1 MHLIV
6 RDGASLDEI
15 GEPQDLGL
23 APADFILLSFS
34 DSDLATFR
42 NAAKDPLI
50 LSFSQQA
57 RLGELA
63 TPTACIR
70 KRMQMGE
77 GTPEL
82 SSSPAAWPQHT
93 PSPLGERGGVRGSFS
108 AHFINLA
115 ALRHPISADLF
126 IEKTVPGTK
135 AILLRLLGGLDYW
148 RYGAEELAHACRK
161 HGVTLAV
168 LPGDGR
174 ADPRLPPLSNI
185 DAAELDAL
193 DRLFSAGGPQNAGIA
208 ISALMSRGGGRSS
221 SPVEA
226 LPEFGV
232 YRKSG
237 PTAGGSIAIIFYRS
251 FLLAS
256 DVRPVDALFDI
267 LASYPSPQPSPH
279 GRGGRSQP
287 LRGRSLSH
295 PHPLAD
301 ANTRAAS
308 SPWRACWERDR
319 VRGDSPSMG
328 VRAYYV
334 PSLKAAGAAEWLCEE
349 FRQNPPDAIVN
360 TTAFS
365 ARGEDTGSPLDGAD
379 CPVIQAAMAGSSE
392 EAWRKSAR
400 ALSSTDLAMH
410 VVLPEID
417 GRIFAGAIS
426 FKDREASG
434 AMFHRPQA
442 QGIEH
447 VASLAAAWVRLRR
460 KARQDRKLALILST
474 YPGRPDQIAH
484 AVGLD
489 GPASALKL
497 AQHLKAEGYSIEG
510 LPSSAGEMI
519 EPFVSS
525 LTALPLTPTLS
536 QWERGQAV
544 PVEKASPLPWGE
556 GQGEG
561 VLRYEISWTLS
572 EYEAAFAQLPQALRE
587 AVTSAWGAPADDP
600 AFANGAIS
608 LPVSAHGNLLICL
621 QPERGHVTDR
631 KAAYHDPNLPPRHAY
646 IAFYLWL
653 REQARIDALIH
664 LGAHGTL
671 EWLPG
676 KATALSEACAPRA
689 LLGPV
694 PVLYPFVVNDPG
706 EAAQAKRRICAVT
719 IGHNTPPLIETGSS
733 PALREI
739 ERLLDEYSAADG
751 LDKRRRERLARDVLG
766 AVAKGGLE
774 EACGIK
780 PELTEAKA
788 LMRVDAFLCDVK
800 ALAIRDGLHILD
812 KTELD
817 AISRALD
824 GRFVEPGPSGAPSR
838 GRADVL
844 PTGRNLYSVD
854 PRTIPTP
861 LACENG
867 ARMADAILAR
877 YVEDHG
883 DWPRSMVLDLW
894 GSQTM
899 RTGGEE
905 IGTAL
910 ALLGVK
916 PVWDSASF
924 RVTGFEIVPLMK
936 LNRPRVDVT
945 LRISGLLRD
954 MFPAQLA
961 FFHAAV
967 QRVAA
972 RDEPPGENPLRRQQ
986 GEIYRIFGAADGAYG
1001 AGVSQRIDAG
1011 DWQTPADLA
1020 ESYLEASSTAY
1031 TGESDGVAA
1040 RAAFEQRVK
1049 AAEGFVHV
1057 QDHRETDILSSL
1069 DFAAHEGGFAAA
1081 ALALGNGQAAVYHA
1095 DAATPQAP
1103 RVRTL
1108 AEEAAR
1114 VLHGRALSG
1123 KWLEGQMKHGFRGAA
1138 EIAGT
1143 ADGAFAFAAMGGAI
1157 GSEGLEHLYEAYLG
1171 DPTVA
1176 SFLARENSAALAA
1189 LQSRFKEA
1197 IERSLWKP
1205 RRNDLSGLKGGGIS

>member
-34 DSDLATFR
+34 NSDLATFR
-42 NAAKDPLI
+42 AATNAPLTYNVVK
-50 LSFSQQA
+50 
-57 RLGELA
+57 GERPPHPNPLPKGRGSA
-63 TPTACIR
+63 YPN
-70 KRMQMGE
+70 G
-77 GTPEL
+77 G
-82 SSSPAAWPQHT
+82 SSGV
-93 PSPLGERGGVRGSFS
+93 PSPLGEKDRMRGSFS

-168 LPGDGR
+168 LSGDGR
-174 ADPRLPPLSNI
+174 ADPRLPPLSTV
-185 DAAELDAL
+185 DAVELDAL
-193 DRLFSAGGPQNAGIA
+193 DRLLSAGGPQNAGIA
-208 ISALMSRGGGRSS
+208 ISALMARCVSS

-232 YRKSG
+232 YRETG
-237 PTAGGSIAIIFYRS
+237 PAAGGSVAIIFYRS
-251 FLLAS
+251 FLLAG
-256 DVRPVDALFDI
+256 DVRPVDALFDS
-267 LASYPSPQPSPH
+267 LASLPSPQASPP
-279 GRGGRSQP
+279 GRGGRLCP
-287 LRGRSLSH
+287 LRRRPLSQG
-295 PHPLAD
+295 
-301 ANTRAAS
+301 
-308 SPWRACWERDR
+308 ERDR
-319 VRGDSPSMG
+319 VREDSLS
-328 VRAYYV
+328 VRVHAYYL
-334 PSLKAAGAAEWLCEE
+334 PSLKAPGAAEWLRQE
-349 FRQNPPDAIVN
+349 FRRNPPDVIVN

-365 ARGEDTGSPLDGAD
+365 ARGEDAGSPLDGAD
-379 CPVIQAAMAGSSE
+379 CPVIQVAMAGSSE
-392 EAWRKSAR
+392 EAWRKSSR

-410 VVLPEID
+410 VVLPELD

-426 FKDREASG
+426 FKDRDAAG
-434 AMFHRPQA
+434 AVFHQPHA

-447 VASLAAAWVRLRR
+447 VAGLAAAWVRLRR
-460 KARQDRKLALILST
+460 LARQERKLALILST

-497 AQHLKAEGYSIEG
+497 ARHLQGEGYNIEHM
-510 LPSSAGEMI
+510 PRRSSELLS
-519 EPFVSS
+519 PFVSS
-525 LTALPLTPTLS
+525 LSALPLTLS
-536 QWERGQAV
+536 LSHRERERLLDGHSR
-544 PVEKASPLPWGE
+544 PPLPGGE

-561 VLRYEISWTLS
+561 GLRHEIKWSLS
-572 EYEAAFAQLPQALRE
+572 EYEAAFALLPEALRE
-587 AVTSAWGAPADDP
+587 SVASAWGSPAEDL
-600 AFANGAIS
+600 AFASGAIA
-608 LPVSAHGNLLICL
+608 LPVSAYGNLLICL
-621 QPERGHVTDR
+621 QPERGHLTDR

-653 REQARIDALIH
+653 RERARIDALIH

-694 PVLYPFVVNDPG
+694 PVVYPFIVNDPG
-706 EAAQAKRRICAVT
+706 EAAQAKRRISAVT
-719 IGHNTPPLIETGSS
+719 IGHNTPSLIETGSS
-733 PALREI
+733 QALREI
-739 ERLLDEYSAADG
+739 ERLLDEYSAAEG
-751 LDKRRRERLARDVLG
+751 LDKRRRERLARDVLA
-766 AVAKGGLE
+766 AVAKGGLD

-780 PELTEAKA
+780 PEMTEAEA

-812 KTELD
+812 ETELA

-824 GRFVEPGPSGAPSR
+824 GRFIQPGPSGAPSR

-861 LACENG
+861 LACEHG
-867 ARMADAILAR
+867 ARMAEAIIAR

-916 PVWDSASF
+916 PVWDPASF

-967 QRVAA
+967 QRVAT
-972 RDEPPGENPLRRQQ
+972 RDEPQGENPLRRQQ
-986 GEIYRIFGAADGAYG
+986 GELRSSSAKRDSAAKEIYRIFGAADGAYG

-1020 ESYLEASSTAY
+1020 ESYLTASSTAY

-1057 QDHRETDILSSL
+1057 QDHRETDVLSSL
-1069 DFAAHEGGFAAA
+1069 DFPAHEGGFAAA
-1081 ALALGNGQAAVYHA
+1081 ALSLGNQRATLYHA
-1095 DAATPQAP
+1095 DAAAPQAP
-1103 RVRTL
+1103 RVRSL
-1108 AEEAAR
+1108 AEEATR

-1123 KWLEGQMKHGFRGAA
+1123 KWLEGQMRHGFRGAA
-1138 EIAGT
+1138 EISGT
-1143 ADGAFAFAAMGGAI
+1143 ADAAFAFAATSGAI

-1176 SFLARENSAALAA
+1176 SFLARENGAALAA

-1197 IERSLWKP
+1197 IARSLWKP
-1205 RRNDLSGLKGGGIS
+1205 RRNDLSGLEGGTHNEIQ

>member
-1 MHLIV
+1 
-6 RDGASLDEI
+6 
-15 GEPQDLGL
+15 
-23 APADFILLSFS
+23 
-34 DSDLATFR
+34 
-42 NAAKDPLI
+42 
-50 LSFSQQA
+50 
-57 RLGELA
+57 
-63 TPTACIR
+63 
-70 KRMQMGE
+70 
-77 GTPEL
+77 
-82 SSSPAAWPQHT
+82 
-93 PSPLGERGGVRGSFS
+93 VRGAFS

-168 LPGDGR
+168 LSGDGR
-174 ADPRLPPLSNI
+174 ADPRLPPLSTV
-185 DAAELDAL
+185 DAVELDAL
-193 DRLFSAGGPQNAGIA
+193 DRLLAEGGPQNASIA
-208 ISALMSRGGGRSS
+208 ISALMARSVS
-221 SPVEA
+221 APPVDA

-232 YRKSG
+232 YRETG
-237 PTAGGSIAIIFYRS
+237 PAAGGSVAIIFYRS
-251 FLLAS
+251 FLLAG
-256 DVRPVDALFDI
+256 DVQPVDALFDT
-267 LASYPSPQPSPH
+267 LASLPSPRPSPAH
-279 GRGGRSQP
+279 SRLGELASLESPHPRADADGRGDAFSAGTACP
-287 LRGRSLSH
+287 LSH
-295 PHPLAD
+295 GE
-301 ANTRAAS
+301 RAG
-308 SPWRACWERDR
+308 
-319 VRGDSPSMG
+319 VRGESSELA

-334 PSLKAAGAAEWLCEE
+334 PSLKAAGAAEWLREQ
-349 FRQNPPDAIVN
+349 FHRNPPGAIVN

-365 ARGEDTGSPLDGAD
+365 ARGEDAGSPLDDAD
-379 CPVIQAAMAGSSE
+379 CPVIQAALAGSSE
-392 EAWRKSAR
+392 EAWRKSSR

-410 VVLPEID
+410 VVLPELD

-434 AMFHRPQA
+434 AVFHQPHA

-447 VASLAAAWVRLRR
+447 VAGLAAAWVRLRR
-460 KARQDRKLALILST
+460 LARQERKLALILST

-489 GPASALKL
+489 GPASALKI
-497 AQHLKAEGYSIEG
+497 ARHLRGEGYNIEHMPECASE
-510 LPSSAGEMI
+510 LLS
-519 EPFVSS
+519 PF
-525 LTALPLTPTLS
+525 LKP
-536 QWERGQAV
+536 
-544 PVEKASPLPWGE
+544 KAPSPLPLSRERRGEVPLTSGTPSQPAQPAPSPLAGEGWGE
-556 GQGEG
+556 GAF
-561 VLRYEISWTLS
+561 SSTCWPLS
-572 EYEAAFAQLPQALRE
+572 EYEAAFARLPEAFRE
-587 AVTSAWGAPADDP
+587 AVASAWGSPAEDP
-600 AFANGAIS
+600 AFASGAIA
-608 LPVSAHGNLLICL
+608 LPVSAYGNLLICL
-621 QPERGHVTDR
+621 QPERGHLTDR

-653 REQARIDALIH
+653 RELARIDALIH

-694 PVLYPFVVNDPG
+694 PVVYPFIVNDPG
-706 EAAQAKRRICAVT
+706 EAAQAKRRISAVT
-719 IGHNTPPLIETGSS
+719 IGHNTPPLIETASS

-739 ERLLDEYSAADG
+739 ERLLDEYSAAEG
-751 LDKRRRERLARDVLG
+751 LDKRRRERLARDVLS
-766 AVAKGGLE
+766 AVAKGGLD

-780 PELTEAKA
+780 PEMTEAEA

-812 KTELD
+812 ETELA

-824 GRFVEPGPSGAPSR
+824 GRFIQPGPSGAPSR

-854 PRTIPTP
+854 PRIIPTP
-861 LACENG
+861 LACEHG
-867 ARMADAILAR
+867 ERMAEAIIAR

-916 PVWDSASF
+916 PVWDPASF

-972 RDEPPGENPLRRQQ
+972 RDEPESENPLRRQR
-986 GEIYRIFGAADGAYG
+986 GELRSSSAKRDSAAKEIYRIFGAADGAYG

-1011 DWQTPADLA
+1011 DWQTPGDLA
-1020 ESYLEASSTAY
+1020 ESYLAASSTAY

-1057 QDHRETDILSSL
+1057 QDHREIDVLSSL
-1069 DFAAHEGGFAAA
+1069 DFPAHEGGFAAA
-1081 ALALGNGQAAVYHA
+1081 ARALGNSQAALYHA
-1095 DAATPQAP
+1095 DAAAPQAP
-1103 RVRTL
+1103 RVRSL
-1108 AEEAAR
+1108 AEEATR

-1123 KWLEGQMKHGFRGAA
+1123 KWIEGQMRHGFRGAA

-1143 ADGAFAFAAMGGAI
+1143 ADVAFAFAATSGAI

-1176 SFLARENSAALAA
+1176 SFLARENGAALSA

-1205 RRNDLSGLKGGGIS
+1205 RRNDLSGLEGGE

>member
-1 MHLIV
+1 M
-6 RDGASLDEI
+6 RGA
-15 GEPQDLGL
+15 
-23 APADFILLSFS
+23 
-34 DSDLATFR
+34 
-42 NAAKDPLI
+42 
-50 LSFSQQA
+50 
-57 RLGELA
+57 
-63 TPTACIR
+63 
-70 KRMQMGE
+70 
-77 GTPEL
+77 
-82 SSSPAAWPQHT
+82 
-93 PSPLGERGGVRGSFS
+93 FS

-168 LPGDGR
+168 LSGDGR
-174 ADPRLPPLSNI
+174 ADPRLPPLSTVE
-185 DAAELDAL
+185 AAELDAL
-193 DRLFSAGGPQNAGIA
+193 DRLLAAGGPQNAGLA
-208 ISALMSRGGGRSS
+208 ISALMARTGLSS
-221 SPVEA
+221 SPVDA
-226 LPEFGV
+226 LPEFGI
-232 YRKSG
+232 YRETG
-237 PTAGGSIAIIFYRS
+237 PSASGSIAIVFYRS

-267 LASYPSPQPSPH
+267 LASRPSPQPSPH
-279 GRGGRSQP
+279 GGRSQP
-287 LRGRSLSH
+287 LFGRPLSH
-295 PHPLAD
+295 G
-301 ANTRAAS
+301 
-308 SPWRACWERDR
+308 ERDR
-319 VRGDSPSMG
+319 VRGDSPG
-328 VRAYYV
+328 IGLRAYYV
-334 PSLKAAGAAEWLCEE
+334 PSLKAAAAAEWLREE
-349 FRQNPPDAIVN
+349 FRRNPPDVIVN

-434 AMFHRPQA
+434 AVFHQPHA

-447 VASLAAAWVRLRR
+447 VAGLASAWVRLRR
-460 KARQDRKLALILST
+460 KARRDRKLALILST

-489 GPASALKL
+489 GPASALTL
-497 AQHLKAEGYSIEG
+497 AQHLQDDGYSIEG
-510 LPSSAGEMI
+510 LPSSGGELV

-525 LTALPLTPTLS
+525 QSALPLTPALS
-536 QWERGQAV
+536 PWERGQGV
-544 PVEKASPLPWGE
+544 PVERASPLPWGE

-561 VLRYEISWTLS
+561 ILPCEIKWPLS
-572 EYEAAFAQLPQALRE
+572 EYEAALARLPESLRD
-587 AVTSAWGAPADDP
+587 AATSAWAAPKDDP
-600 AFANGAIS
+600 AFASGAIA

-694 PVLYPFVVNDPG
+694 PVLYPFIVNDPG
-706 EAAQAKRRICAVT
+706 EAAQAKRRISAVT
-719 IGHNTPPLIETGSS
+719 IGHNTPPLIETASS

-739 ERLLDEYSAADG
+739 ERLLDEYSAAEG
-751 LDKRRRERLARDVLG
+751 LDKRRRERLARDILG
-766 AVAKGGLE
+766 AVAKSGLK
-774 EACGIK
+774 EACGVK
-780 PELTEAKA
+780 AEMTEAEA

-812 KTELD
+812 ETELG

-824 GRFVEPGPSGAPSR
+824 GRFIEPGPSGAPSR

-867 ARMADAILAR
+867 ARMAEAIIAR

-916 PVWDSASF
+916 PVWDHASF

-972 RDEPPGENPLRRQQ
+972 RDEPASENPLRRQQ
-986 GEIYRIFGAADGAYG
+986 GEIFRIFGAADGAYG

-1011 DWQTPADLA
+1011 DWQTRDDLA
-1020 ESYLEASSTAY
+1020 ESYLAASSTAY
-1031 TGESDGVAA
+1031 TGESDGISA
-1040 RAAFEQRVK
+1040 RAAFERQVE

-1057 QDHRETDILSSL
+1057 QDHRETDVLSSL

-1081 ALALGNGQAAVYHA
+1081 ALALGNSQAAVYHA
-1095 DAATPQAP
+1095 DAAAPQAP

-1108 AEEAAR
+1108 AEEATR

-1123 KWLEGQMKHGFRGAA
+1123 KWLEGQMRHGFRGAA

-1143 ADGAFAFAAMGGAI
+1143 ADAAFAFAATAGAI

-1176 SFLARENSAALAA
+1176 SFLARENGAALAA

-1205 RRNDLSGLKGGGIS
+1205 RRNDLSGLEGGTVNEVQ

>member
-6 RDGASLDEI
+6 RDCASLDEI

-42 NAAKDPLI
+42 DGAKNFLPSSFEEEGPPHPVLLPRGEKERPLNGHA
-50 LSFSQQA
+50 L
-57 RLGELA
+57 L
-63 TPTACIR
+63 
-70 KRMQMGE
+70 
-77 GTPEL
+77 
-82 SSSPAAWPQHT
+82 
-93 PSPLGERGGVRGSFS
+93 PLPLRERAGVRGAFS

-115 ALRHPISADLF
+115 SLRHPISADLF

-135 AILLRLLGGLDYW
+135 AILVRLLGGLDYW
-148 RYGAEELAHACRK
+148 RYGVEELAHACRK
-161 HGVTLAV
+161 HGVALAV

-174 ADPRLPPLSNI
+174 ADPRLPPLSTVE
-185 DAAELDAL
+185 AGELDAL
-193 DRLFSAGGPQNAGIA
+193 DQLLIAGGPQNAAHA
-208 ISALMSRGGGRSS
+208 ISALMARAEGARIGPSKA
-221 SPVEA
+221 PLEA
-226 LPEFGV
+226 LPESGI
-232 YRKSG
+232 YRETV
-237 PTAGGSIAIIFYRS
+237 PAAAGSVAIVFYRS
-251 FLLAS
+251 FLLAG
-256 DVRPVDALFDI
+256 DLRPIDSSFE
-267 LASYPSPQPSPH
+267 
-279 GRGGRSQP
+279 
-287 LRGRSLSH
+287 SLSGKGF
-295 PHPLAD
+295 
-301 ANTRAAS
+301 S
-308 SPWRACWERDR
+308 
-319 VRGDSPSMG
+319 
-328 VRAYYV
+328 VRAFYV
-334 PSLKAAGAAEWLCEE
+334 PSLKAPSAAGLLREE
-349 FRQNPPDAIVN
+349 FRRNPPDVIIN

-365 ARGEDTGSPLDGAD
+365 ARGEDTGSPLDDAD
-379 CPVIQAAMAGSSE
+379 CTILQAAMAGSSE
-392 EAWRKSAR
+392 EAWRKSSR

-417 GRIFAGAIS
+417 GRVFAGAIS
-426 FKDREASG
+426 FKDRDASG
-434 AMFHRPQA
+434 AVFHSPHEE
-442 QGIEH
+442 GIGH
-447 VASLAAAWVRLRR
+447 AAGLAAEWVRLRR
-460 KARQDRKLALILST
+460 KTRQDRKLALILST

-497 AQHLKAEGYSIEG
+497 AQHLQGEGYAIAG
-510 LPSSAGEMI
+510 LPSSAGQLI
-519 EPFVSS
+519 EPFVSTS
-525 LTALPLTPTLS
+525 NVTPLTLS
-536 QWERGQAV
+536 LSLWERG
-544 PVEKASPLPWGE
+544 PPIDRRNLPPLPWGE
-556 GQGEG
+556 GWGEG
-561 VLRYEISWTLS
+561 WKLS
-572 EYEAAFAQLPQALRE
+572 EYESAFARLPRAFRE
-587 AVTSAWGAPADDP
+587 AVISTWGAPADDP
-600 AFANGAIS
+600 AFLSGSIA
-608 LPVSAHGNLLICL
+608 LPVSAYGNLLICL
-621 QPERGHVTDR
+621 QPERGHLADR

-653 REQARIDALIH
+653 REEAGIDALIH

-694 PVLYPFVVNDPG
+694 PVIYPFIVNDPG
-706 EAAQAKRRICAVT
+706 EAAQAKRRISAIT
-719 IGHNTPPLIETGSS
+719 IGHNTPPLIETGS
-733 PALREI
+733 PPGLREI

-751 LDKRRRERLARDVLG
+751 LDKRRRDRLARDVLD
-766 AVAKGGLE
+766 AVSKGGLE
-774 EACGIK
+774 AACGIA
-780 PELTEAKA
+780 PEMTGAEA

-812 KTELD
+812 GTELN

-824 GRFVEPGPSGAPSR
+824 GRFIEPGPSGAPSR

-867 ARMADAILAR
+867 TRMAGAIIAR
-877 YVEDHG
+877 YLEDHG
-883 DWPRSMVLDLW
+883 DWPRSMVFDIW

-916 PVWDSASF
+916 PVWDPASF

-972 RDEPPGENPLRRQQ
+972 RDEPASENPLRRQQ
-986 GEIYRIFGAADGAYG
+986 GEIHRIFGAADGAYG

-1011 DWQTPADLA
+1011 DWKTSEDLA
-1020 ESYLEASSTAY
+1020 ESYLAASSTAY
-1031 TGESDGVAA
+1031 TGESEGVAA
-1040 RAAFEQRVK
+1040 RAEFEHRVK
-1049 AAEGFVHV
+1049 AAQGFVHV
-1057 QDHRETDILSSL
+1057 QDHRETDVLSSL

-1081 ALALGNGQAAVYHA
+1081 ALALGNGKAAVYHA
-1095 DAATPQAP
+1095 DAAAPETP
-1103 RVRTL
+1103 RVRSL
-1108 AEEAAR
+1108 AGEAAR
-1114 VLHGRALSG
+1114 VLQGRALSG
-1123 KWLEGQMKHGFRGAA
+1123 KWLEGQMRHGFRGAA
-1138 EIAGT
+1138 EMAST
-1143 ADGAFAFAAMGGAI
+1143 VDCAFAFAATAGAI

-1171 DPTVA
+1171 DPTIA
-1176 SFLARENSAALAA
+1176 SFLARENGAALAA
-1189 LQSRFKEA
+1189 MQSRFKEA
-1197 IERSLWKP
+1197 IARSLWKP
-1205 RRNDLSGLKGGGIS
+1205 RRNDLSGLEGGTCS

>member
-42 NAAKDPLI
+42 AATNAPLAHNDVEGGRPPHPV
-50 LSFSQQA
+50 LLPKGRRDA
-57 RLGELA
+57 R
-63 TPTACIR
+63 TAALLR
-70 KRMQMGE
+70 GSA
-77 GTPEL
+77 P
-82 SSSPAAWPQHT
+82 SPFDERAGAGA
-93 PSPLGERGGVRGSFS
+93 PSPLGERVGVRGSFS

-168 LPGDGR
+168 LSGDGR
-174 ADPRLPPLSNI
+174 ADPRLPPLSTV
-185 DAAELDAL
+185 DAVELDAL
-193 DRLFSAGGPQNAGIA
+193 DRLLGAGGPQNASIA
-208 ISALMSRGGGRSS
+208 ISALMARRVSS

-232 YRKSG
+232 YRETG
-237 PTAGGSIAIIFYRS
+237 PAAGGSVAIIFYRS
-251 FLLAS
+251 FLLAG
-256 DVRPVDALFDI
+256 DVRPVDALFDT
-267 LASYPSPQPSPH
+267 LASRPSPCPSPP
-279 GRGGRSQP
+279 GRGDAFSAGRACP
-287 LRGRSLSH
+287 LSH
-295 PHPLAD
+295 GE
-301 ANTRAAS
+301 RAG
-308 SPWRACWERDR
+308 
-319 VRGDSPSMG
+319 VRGDSPSIG
-328 VRAYYV
+328 VHAYYL
-334 PSLKAAGAAEWLCEE
+334 PSLKTPGAAEWLREE
-349 FRQNPPDAIVN
+349 FRRNPPDVIVN

-365 ARGEDTGSPLDGAD
+365 ARGEDADSPLDGAD

-392 EAWRKSAR
+392 EAWRKSSR

-410 VVLPEID
+410 VVLPELD

-426 FKDREASG
+426 FKDRDAAG
-434 AMFHRPQA
+434 AVFHQPHA

-447 VASLAAAWVRLRR
+447 VAGLASAWVRLRR
-460 KARQDRKLALILST
+460 LARQERKLALILST

-489 GPASALKL
+489 GPASALKI
-497 AQHLKAEGYSIEG
+497 ARHLRGEGYNIER
-510 LPSSAGEMI
+510 LPRCSLELLSPFLMPKTPSPQPSPQGERELASALFPRE
-519 EPFVSS
+519 ERSCERPFS
-525 LTALPLTPTLS
+525 
-536 QWERGQAV
+536 
-544 PVEKASPLPWGE
+544 PWGE
-556 GQGEG
+556 GQDEG
-561 VLRYEISWTLS
+561 VFEPVQWPLS
-572 EYEAAFAQLPQALRE
+572 EYEPAFARLPEAFRE
-587 AVTSAWGAPADDP
+587 TVASAWGSPAEDP
-600 AFANGAIS
+600 AFASGAIA
-608 LPVSAHGNLLICL
+608 LPVSAYGNLLICL
-621 QPERGHVTDR
+621 QPERGHLTDR

-653 REQARIDALIH
+653 RERARIDALIH

-694 PVLYPFVVNDPG
+694 PVVYPFIVNDPG
-706 EAAQAKRRICAVT
+706 EAAQAKRRISAVT

-733 PALREI
+733 QALREI
-739 ERLLDEYSAADG
+739 ERLLDEYSAAEG
-751 LDKRRRERLARDVLG
+751 LDKRRRERLARDVLA
-766 AVAKGGLE
+766 AVAIGGLD
-774 EACGIK
+774 EACGIN
-780 PELTEAKA
+780 PEMTEAEA

-812 KTELD
+812 ETELA

-824 GRFVEPGPSGAPSR
+824 GRFIQPGPSGAPSR

-844 PTGRNLYSVD
+844 PTGRNLYTVD
-854 PRTIPTP
+854 PRIIPTP
-861 LACENG
+861 LACEHG
-867 ARMADAILAR
+867 ERMAEAIIAR

-916 PVWDSASF
+916 PVWDPASF

-936 LNRPRVDVT
+936 LNCPRVDVT

-972 RDEPPGENPLRRQQ
+972 RDEPQSENPLRRQQ
-986 GEIYRIFGAADGAYG
+986 GELRSSRAKRDSAAKEIYRIFGAADGAYG
-1001 AGVSQRIDAG
+1001 AGVSHRIDAG

-1020 ESYLEASSTAY
+1020 ESYLAASSTAY

-1040 RAAFEQRVK
+1040 RTAFEQRVK

-1057 QDHRETDILSSL
+1057 QDHREIDVLSSL
-1069 DFAAHEGGFAAA
+1069 DFPAHEGGFAAA
-1081 ALALGNGQAAVYHA
+1081 ALALGNQRATIYHA
-1095 DAATPQAP
+1095 DAAAPQAP
-1103 RVRTL
+1103 RVRSL
-1108 AEEAAR
+1108 EEEAAR

-1123 KWLEGQMKHGFRGAA
+1123 KWIEGQMRHGFRGAA

-1143 ADGAFAFAAMGGAI
+1143 ADAAFAFAATSGAI

-1176 SFLARENSAALAA
+1176 SFLARENGAALSA

-1197 IERSLWKP
+1197 IARSLWKP
-1205 RRNDLSGLKGGGIS
+1205 RRNDLSGLEGGE

>member
-23 APADFILLSFS
+23 PPADFILLSFS

-42 NAAKDPLI
+42 AAARGPLT
-50 LSFSQQA
+50 LSLSP
-57 RLGELA
+57 RGE
-63 TPTACIR
+63 R
-70 KRMQMGE
+70 
-77 GTPEL
+77 TPEVP
-82 SSSPAAWPQHT
+82 SPQPA
-93 PSPLGERGGVRGSFS
+93 PSPLGERAGVRGSFS

-126 IEKTVPGTK
+126 IEKTVPGAK

-161 HGVTLAV
+161 HGVALAV

-174 ADPRLPPLSNI
+174 ADPRLPPLSTV
-185 DAAELDAL
+185 DAAGLDAL
-193 DRLFSAGGPQNAGIA
+193 DRLLGKGGPANASLAIA
-208 ISALMSRGGGRSS
+208 VLMAKGAGVSS
-221 SPVEA
+221 PPVEA

-232 YRKSG
+232 YRETSAA
-237 PTAGGSIAIIFYRS
+237 AGGSVAIIFYRS
-251 FLLAS
+251 FLLAG
-256 DVRPVDALFDI
+256 DVRPVDALFDT
-267 LASYPSPQPSPH
+267 LASLPSPCPSPH
-279 GRGGRSQP
+279 GRGDALSTVATCP
-287 LRGRSLSH
+287 LSR
-295 PHPLAD
+295 PYPLAD
-301 ANTRAAS
+301 MDTSEWQARRGELA
-308 SPWRACWERDR
+308 WERDR
-319 VRGDSPSMG
+319 VRGDSLDIA

-334 PSLKAAGAAEWLCEE
+334 PSLKAPGAAAWLREE
-349 FRQNPPDAIVN
+349 LRRNPPDAIVN

-365 ARGEDTGSPLDGAD
+365 ARGEEGGSPLDGAD

-410 VVLPEID
+410 VVLPELD

-426 FKDREASG
+426 FKDSDASG
-434 AMFHRPQA
+434 AVFHRPHTR
-442 QGIEH
+442 GIGH
-447 VASLAAAWVRLRR
+447 AAGLAAAWVCLRR
-460 KARQDRKLALILST
+460 KARPDRKIALILST

-489 GPASALKL
+489 GPASALKI
-497 AQHLKAEGYSIEG
+497 AQYLQDEGYSIEG
-510 LPSSAGEMI
+510 LPQCSSELLS
-519 EPFVSS
+519 PFLKSK
-525 LTALPLTPTLS
+525 TP
-536 QWERGQAV
+536 
-544 PVEKASPLPWGE
+544 SPLPLSREGRGESPVTSGTPSQQARPTPSPLAGEGWGE
-556 GQGEG
+556 GAFASIRCS
-561 VLRYEISWTLS
+561 LP
-572 EYEAAFAQLPQALRE
+572 EYEAAFARLPEAFRE
-587 AVTSAWGAPADDP
+587 PVTSAWGTPAEDP
-600 AFANGAIS
+600 AFASGAIT
-608 LPVSAHGNLLICL
+608 LPISTLGNLLICL
-621 QPERGHVTDR
+621 QPERGRLTDR
-631 KAAYHDPNLPPRHAY
+631 KSAYHDPNLPPRHGY

-694 PVLYPFVVNDPG
+694 PVVYPFIVNDPG
-706 EAAQAKRRICAVT
+706 EAAQAKRRISAIT
-719 IGHNTPPLIETGSS
+719 IGHNTPPLVETASS
-733 PALREI
+733 DALREV
-739 ERLLDEYSAADG
+739 ELLLDEYSAAEG
-751 LDKRRRERLARDVLG
+751 LDKRRRERLAQDVLA
-766 AVAKGGLE
+766 AVAKSGLE

-780 PELTEAKA
+780 PEMTGAEA

-812 KTELD
+812 ETELA

-824 GRFVEPGPSGAPSR
+824 GRFIQPGPSGAPSR

-867 ARMADAILAR
+867 ARMAEAIVAR

-916 PVWDSASF
+916 PVWDPASF
-924 RVTGFEIVPLMK
+924 RVTGFEIVPPMK

-972 RDEPPGENPLRRQQ
+972 RDEPESENPLRRQQ
-986 GEIYRIFGAADGAYG
+986 GELRSSSAKRDSAAKEIYRIFGAADGAYG

-1011 DWQTPADLA
+1011 DWQTAGDLA
-1020 ESYLEASSTAY
+1020 ESYLDASSTAY
-1031 TGESDGVAA
+1031 TGESEGVSA
-1040 RAAFEQRVK
+1040 RAAFEQRVQ
-1049 AAEGFVHV
+1049 AAGGFVHV
-1057 QDHRETDILSSL
+1057 QDHRETDVLSSL
-1069 DFAAHEGGFAAA
+1069 DFPAHEGGFAAA
-1081 ALALGNGQAAVYHA
+1081 ALALGNAKAAIYHA
-1095 DAATPQAP
+1095 DAAAPQAP

-1108 AEEAAR
+1108 AEEATR

-1123 KWLEGQMKHGFRGAA
+1123 KWLEGQMRHGFRGAA

-1143 ADGAFAFAAMGGAI
+1143 AGVAFAFAATSDAI
-1157 GSEGLEHLYEAYLG
+1157 DSESLEHLYEAYLG

-1176 SFLARENSAALAA
+1176 SFLARENGAALAA

-1205 RRNDLSGLKGGGIS
+1205 RRNDLSGLEGGAFDAT

>member
-15 GEPQDLGL
+15 GEPQDLDL
-23 APADFILLSFS
+23 PPADFILLSFS

-42 NAAKDPLI
+42 AATEPPLI
-50 LSFSQQA
+50 QSF
-57 RLGELA
+57 LEGERHPHSVSLFRGREEAGITAPLA
-63 TPTACIR
+63 ERIAA
-70 KRMQMGE
+70 
-77 GTPEL
+77 
-82 SSSPAAWPQHT
+82 SSP
-93 PSPLGERGGVRGSFS
+93 SPFGERAGVRGSSSF
-108 AHFINLA
+108 HFINLA

-168 LPGDGR
+168 LSGDGR
-174 ADPRLPPLSNI
+174 ADPRLPPLSTI
-185 DAAELDAL
+185 EAAELDAL
-193 DRLFSAGGPQNAGIA
+193 DRLLGAGGPQNAALA
-208 ISALMSRGGGRSS
+208 ISALMSSGGGRSS

-232 YRKSG
+232 YRETGPAASG
-237 PTAGGSIAIIFYRS
+237 SVAIIFYRS
-251 FLLAS
+251 FLLAA

-267 LASYPSPQPSPH
+267 LASRPSPCPSPH
-279 GRGGRSQP
+279 GRGDV
-287 LRGRSLSH
+287 LS
-295 PHPLAD
+295 
-301 ANTRAAS
+301 TAAS
-308 SPWRACWERDR
+308 CPLSRGERVG
-319 VRGDSPSMG
+319 VRGDSPGIG

-334 PSLKAAGAAEWLCEE
+334 PSLKAPRAAEWLREE
-349 FRQNPPDAIVN
+349 FRRNPPDVIVN

-365 ARGEDTGSPLDGAD
+365 ARGEDSGSPLDGAD
-379 CPVIQAAMAGSSE
+379 CPVVQAAMAGSSE
-392 EAWRKSAR
+392 EAWCKSAR

-434 AMFHRPQA
+434 AVIHRPHA
-442 QGIEH
+442 QGIGH
-447 VASLAAAWVRLRR
+447 VTGLATAWVSLRR
-460 KARQDRKLALILST
+460 KARQHRKLALILST

-489 GPASALKL
+489 GPASALKI
-497 AQHLKAEGYSIEG
+497 AQHLQGEGYSIEG
-510 LPSSAGEMI
+510 LPSSVRELI

-525 LTALPLTPTLS
+525 LTALPLTPVLS
-536 QWERGQAV
+536 PSARGPAAAIERT
-544 PVEKASPLPWGE
+544 SPLPWGE

-561 VLRYEISWTLS
+561 VLRHEIRWTLS
-572 EYEAAFAQLPQALRE
+572 EYEAAFAGMPEPFRE
-587 AVTSAWGAPADDP
+587 SITSAWGTPAEDP
-600 AFANGAIS
+600 AFASGAIT
-608 LPVSAHGNLLICL
+608 LPVSAFGNLLICL
-621 QPERGHVTDR
+621 QPERGHLTDR

-653 REQARIDALIH
+653 RQQARIDALIH

-694 PVLYPFVVNDPG
+694 PVVYPFIVNDPG
-706 EAAQAKRRICAVT
+706 EAAQAKRRISAVT
-719 IGHNTPPLIETGSS
+719 IGHNTPPLIETASS

-739 ERLLDEYSAADG
+739 ERLLDEYSAAEG

-780 PELTEAKA
+780 PEMTEAEA

-812 KTELD
+812 ETELN
-817 AISRALD
+817 AISRTLD
-824 GRFVEPGPSGAPSR
+824 GRFIEPGSSGAPSR

-867 ARMADAILAR
+867 ARMAEAIIAR

-883 DWPRSMVLDLW
+883 DWPHSMVLDLW

-916 PVWDSASF
+916 PVWDPASF

-954 MFPAQLA
+954 MFPSQLA

-967 QRVAA
+967 QHVAVL
-972 RDEPPGENPLRRQQ
+972 DEPESENPLRRPQ

-1011 DWQTPADLA
+1011 DWQTSSDLA
-1020 ESYLEASSTAY
+1020 ESYLTASSTAY
-1031 TGESDGVAA
+1031 TGESEGVAA
-1040 RAAFEQRVK
+1040 RTAFEQRVK

-1057 QDHRETDILSSL
+1057 QDHRETDVLSSL
-1069 DFAAHEGGFAAA
+1069 DFPAYEGGFAAA
-1081 ALALGNGQAAVYHA
+1081 ALALGNSQAAIYHA
-1095 DAATPQAP
+1095 DAAAPQTPH
-1103 RVRTL
+1103 VRTL
-1108 AEEAAR
+1108 AEEATR

-1123 KWLEGQMKHGFRGAA
+1123 KWLEGQMRHGFRGAA
-1138 EIAGT
+1138 EIAST
-1143 ADGAFAFAAMGGAI
+1143 ADAAFAFAATAGAI

-1176 SFLARENSAALAA
+1176 SFLARENGAALAA

-1205 RRNDLSGLKGGGIS
+1205 RRNDLSGLGGGNISEIQ

>member
-1 MHLIV
+1 MKS
-6 RDGASLDEI
+6 ASPRI
-15 GEPQDLGL
+15 LGL

-42 NAAKDPLI
+42 AATNAPLTPVLLVKGRKTPSPI
-50 LSFSQQA
+50 LLPKGRGSA
-57 RLGELA
+57 YPLA
-63 TPTACIR
+63 ALWR
-70 KRMQMGE
+70 
-77 GTPEL
+77 
-82 SSSPAAWPQHT
+82 
-93 PSPLGERGGVRGSFS
+93 PSPLGERAGVRGSFS

-168 LPGDGR
+168 LSGDGR
-174 ADPRLPPLSNI
+174 ADPRLPPLSTV
-185 DAAELDAL
+185 DAVELDAL
-193 DRLFSAGGPQNAGIA
+193 DRLLSAGGPQNASIA
-208 ISALMSRGGGRSS
+208 ISALMARRVSS

-232 YRKSG
+232 YRETG
-237 PTAGGSIAIIFYRS
+237 PAAGGSVAIIFYRS
-251 FLLAS
+251 FLLAG

-267 LASYPSPQPSPH
+267 LASLPSPQPSPP

-287 LRGRSLSH
+287 LKRRPLSQG
-295 PHPLAD
+295 
-301 ANTRAAS
+301 
-308 SPWRACWERDR
+308 ERDR
-319 VRGDSPSMG
+319 VRGDSLSVG
-328 VRAYYV
+328 VHAYYL
-334 PSLKAAGAAEWLCEE
+334 PSLKAPGAAEWLREE
-349 FRQNPPDAIVN
+349 FRRNPPDVIVN

-365 ARGEDTGSPLDGAD
+365 ARGEDAGSPLDGAD

-392 EAWRKSAR
+392 EAWRKSSR

-410 VVLPEID
+410 VVLPELD

-426 FKDREASG
+426 FKDRDRRRRCLPPAARARHRTRCRPCRCVG
-434 AMFHRPQA
+434 A
-442 QGIEH
+442 
-447 VASLAAAWVRLRR
+447 LAAAGAAGTQ
-460 KARQDRKLALILST
+460 ARADPLHLPR
-474 YPGRPDQIAH
+474 PPRPDRARRRPRWSGERFETR
-484 AVGLD
+484 A
-489 GPASALKL
+489 ASAGRGIFNRAGCRERAELL
-497 AQHLKAEGYSIEG
+497 A
-510 LPSSAGEMI
+510 
-519 EPFVSS
+519 PFVSS
-525 LTALPLTPTLS
+525 LSALPLTPALSPQGEGAAPRSREHGRPLS
-536 QWERGQAV
+536 QR
-544 PVEKASPLPWGE
+544 GE

-561 VLRYEISWTLS
+561 VLRDEFKWSLS
-572 EYEAAFAQLPQALRE
+572 EYEAAFARLPEAFRE
-587 AVTSAWGAPADDP
+587 AVASAWGSPAEDP
-600 AFANGAIS
+600 AFASGAIA
-608 LPVSAHGNLLICL
+608 LPVSAYGNLLICL
-621 QPERGHVTDR
+621 QPERGHLTDR

-653 REQARIDALIH
+653 RERARIDALIH

-694 PVLYPFVVNDPG
+694 PVVYPFIVNDPG
-706 EAAQAKRRICAVT
+706 EAAQAKRRISAVT

-739 ERLLDEYSAADG
+739 ERLLDEYSAAEG
-751 LDKRRRERLARDVLG
+751 LDKRRRERLARDVLA
-766 AVAKGGLE
+766 AVAKGGLD

-780 PELTEAKA
+780 PEMTEAEA

-812 KTELD
+812 ETELA

-824 GRFVEPGPSGAPSR
+824 GRFIQPGPSGAPSR

-854 PRTIPTP
+854 PRIIPTP
-861 LACENG
+861 LACEHG
-867 ARMADAILAR
+867 ARMAEAIIAR

-916 PVWDSASF
+916 PVWDHASF

-972 RDEPPGENPLRRQQ
+972 RDEPQGENPLRRQQ
-986 GEIYRIFGAADGAYG
+986 GELRSSSAKRDSAAKEIYRIFGAADGAYG

-1020 ESYLEASSTAY
+1020 ESYLAASSTAY
-1031 TGESDGVAA
+1031 SGEGDGVSA

-1057 QDHRETDILSSL
+1057 QDHREIDVLSSL
-1069 DFAAHEGGFAAA
+1069 DFPAHEGGFAAA
-1081 ALALGNGQAAVYHA
+1081 ALALGNSQAALYHA
-1095 DAATPQAP
+1095 DAAAPQAP
-1103 RVRTL
+1103 RVRSL
-1108 AEEAAR
+1108 AEEATR

-1123 KWLEGQMKHGFRGAA
+1123 KWIEGQMRHGFRGAA

-1143 ADGAFAFAAMGGAI
+1143 ADVAFAFAATSGAI
-1157 GSEGLEHLYEAYLG
+1157 G
-1171 DPTVA
+1171 
-1176 SFLARENSAALAA
+1176 
-1189 LQSRFKEA
+1189 
-1197 IERSLWKP
+1197 
-1205 RRNDLSGLKGGGIS
+1205 RRGP

>member
-1 MHLIV
+1 
-6 RDGASLDEI
+6 
-15 GEPQDLGL
+15 
-23 APADFILLSFS
+23 
-34 DSDLATFR
+34 
-42 NAAKDPLI
+42 
-50 LSFSQQA
+50 
-57 RLGELA
+57 
-63 TPTACIR
+63 
-70 KRMQMGE
+70 
-77 GTPEL
+77 
-82 SSSPAAWPQHT
+82 
-93 PSPLGERGGVRGSFS
+93 VRGSSS

-126 IEKTVPGTK
+126 IDKTVPGTK

-168 LPGDGR
+168 LSGDGR
-174 ADPRLPPLSNI
+174 ADPRLPPLSTVE
-185 DAAELDAL
+185 AEELDAL
-193 DRLFSAGGPQNAGIA
+193 DRLLSAGGPQNAGIA
-208 ISALMSRGGGRSS
+208 ISALMARGVSS

-226 LPEFGV
+226 PPEFGV
-232 YRKSG
+232 YRETS
-237 PTAGGSIAIIFYRS
+237 PAEGGSVAIIFYRS
-251 FLLAS
+251 FLLAG
-256 DVRPVDALFDI
+256 DVQPVDALFDS
-267 LASYPSPQPSPH
+267 LASLPSPQPSPP
-279 GRGGRSQP
+279 GRGGRLCPS
-287 LRGRSLSH
+287 RRRSLSH
-295 PHPLAD
+295 G
-301 ANTRAAS
+301 
-308 SPWRACWERDR
+308 ERDR
-319 VRGDSPSMG
+319 VRGDSLSIG
-328 VRAYYV
+328 VHAYYL
-334 PSLKAAGAAEWLCEE
+334 PSLKAAGAAEWLREQ
-349 FRQNPPDAIVN
+349 FHRNPPDAIIN

-365 ARGEDTGSPLDGAD
+365 ARGEDAGSPLDGAD

-392 EAWRKSAR
+392 EAWRKSSR

-410 VVLPEID
+410 VVLPELD

-426 FKDREASG
+426 FKDRAPAG
-434 AMFHRPQA
+434 GVFHQPHA

-447 VASLAAAWVRLRR
+447 VAGLASAWVRLRR
-460 KARQDRKLALILST
+460 LARQDRKLALILST

-489 GPASALKL
+489 GPASALKI
-497 AQHLKAEGYSIEG
+497 ARHLQNEGYSING
-510 LPSSAGEMI
+510 LPANGGELVG
-519 EPFVSS
+519 PFVSALS
-525 LTALPLTPTLS
+525 ALPLTPALS
-536 QWERGQAV
+536 HRERGQAV
-544 PVEKASPLPWGE
+544 PVERASPLPGGE

-561 VLRYEISWTLS
+561 VKRHGISWNLS
-572 EYEAAFAQLPQALRE
+572 EYEATFARLPEAFRE
-587 AVTSAWGAPADDP
+587 AVASAWGTPAEDP
-600 AFANGAIS
+600 AFASGAIA
-608 LPVSAHGNLLICL
+608 LPVSAYGNLLICL
-621 QPERGHVTDR
+621 QPERGHLTDR

-653 REQARIDALIH
+653 RERARIDALIH

-676 KATALSEACAPRA
+676 KATVLSEACAPRA

-694 PVLYPFVVNDPG
+694 PVVYPFIVNDPG
-706 EAAQAKRRICAVT
+706 EAAQAKRRISAVT
-719 IGHNTPPLIETGSS
+719 IGHNTPPLIESASS

-739 ERLLDEYSAADG
+739 ERLLDEYSAAEG

-766 AVAKGGLE
+766 AVAKGGLD

-780 PELTEAKA
+780 PEMTEAEA

-812 KTELD
+812 ETELA

-824 GRFVEPGPSGAPSR
+824 GRFIQPGPSGAPSR

-854 PRTIPTP
+854 PRVIPTP
-861 LACENG
+861 LACEHG
-867 ARMADAILAR
+867 ARMAEAIIAR

-916 PVWDSASF
+916 PVWDPASF

-961 FFHAAV
+961 FFHTAV

-986 GEIYRIFGAADGAYG
+986 GELRSSSAKRGSAANELYRIFGAADGAYG

-1020 ESYLEASSTAY
+1020 ESYLAASSTAY

-1040 RAAFEQRVK
+1040 RTAFEQRVK

-1057 QDHRETDILSSL
+1057 QDHREIDVLSSL
-1069 DFAAHEGGFAAA
+1069 DFPAHEGGFAAA
-1081 ALALGNGQAAVYHA
+1081 ALALGNPRAKFYHA
-1095 DAATPQAP
+1095 DAAAPQAP
-1103 RVRTL
+1103 RVRSL
-1108 AEEAAR
+1108 EEEAAR

-1123 KWLEGQMKHGFRGAA
+1123 KWIEGQMRHGFRGAA

-1143 ADGAFAFAAMGGAI
+1143 ADAAFAFAATSGAI

-1176 SFLARENSAALAA
+1176 SFLARENGAALAA

-1197 IERSLWKP
+1197 IARSLWKP
-1205 RRNDLSGLKGGGIS
+1205 RRNDLSGLEGGE